1 MNTDVT
7 IIGAGPTGLC
17 LAYALAEAG
26 LQVTLLERQPLEQL
40 QHPTFDGREIALTHE
55 SRRLLQKWGLWA
67 HIPTEEISNLRHAQ
81 VMDGSLTQGMF
92 IDASL
97 GGQTQLGWF
106 VPNHLIRKAGYLQIA
121 THPRVQLR
129 TEAHITATTTST
141 QYATVT
147 LKGGERIQSR
157 LLVAADSRFSQ
168 TRRALGIPS
177 PMIDYGKSMMVF
189 RAEHTQP
196 HHHIAWEW
204 FGYGQTRALLPLNG
218 NRSSVVLTL
227 PHHEMQQLNAL
238 EDEAFNQNIS
248 ARYEYRL
255 GAMRCISPRTIYPL
269 VGTYASR
276 FHAQRFALIG
286 DAAVG
291 MHPVT
296 AHGFNLG
303 LLSVKHLAHRVIQ
316 AYRNGHD
323 YSAPHLLRAY
333 TREHRLSTL
342 PLFAATNFIIALYT
356 NDKARLPRQALL
368 QAANLIT
375 PFKKLIATRLTGVV
389 GKNR

>member
-7 IIGAGPTGLC
+7 IIGAGPTGLS

-55 SRRLLQKWGLWA
+55 SRRLLQQWGLWA
-67 HIPTEEISNLRHAQ
+67 HIPEEEISNLRHAR

-92 IDASL
+92 IEASL
-97 GGQTQLGWF
+97 GGQSQLGWF
-106 VPNHLIRKAGYLQIA
+106 VPNYLIRKAGYLQIA
-121 THPRVQLR
+121 DHPNVDLR
-129 TEAHITATTTST
+129 TEAAVTATTTSP
-141 QYATVT
+141 QQATVT
-147 LKGGERIQSR
+147 LANREQIHSQ
-157 LLVAADSRFSQ
+157 LLVAADSRFST
-168 TRRALGIPS
+168 TRRAMGIAS
-177 PMIDYGKSMMVF
+177 PMIDYGRSMMVF
-189 RAEHTQP
+189 RAEHTAP
-196 HHHIAWEW
+196 HEHIAWEW

-238 EDEAFNQNIS
+238 EDEAFNQSITE
-248 ARYEYRL
+248 RYEHRL
-255 GAMRCISPRTIYPL
+255 GEMRRISERTVYPL
-269 VGTYASR
+269 IGTYASR

-303 LLSVKHLAHRVIQ
+303 ILSVKHLAQRVIN
-316 AYRNGHD
+316 AHRRGLD
-323 YSAPHLLRAY
+323 FSAPSVLRAY
-333 TREHRLSTL
+333 TRDHRLSSL
-342 PLFAATNFIIALYT
+342 PLFAATNFIVSLYT
-356 NDKARLPRQALL
+356 NDRARLPRQALL
-368 QAANLIT
+368 QIANKVV
-375 PFKKLIATRLTGVV
+375 PFTQLVATRLTGL
-389 GKNR
+389 